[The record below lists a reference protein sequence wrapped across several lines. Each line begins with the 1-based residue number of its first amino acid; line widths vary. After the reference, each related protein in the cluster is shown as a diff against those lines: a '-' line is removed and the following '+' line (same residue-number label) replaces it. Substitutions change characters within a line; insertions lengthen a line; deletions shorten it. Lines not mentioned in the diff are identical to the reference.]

1 MNLELERD
9 EPGLRRPDDPGHHGF
24 LDDAQDVLRD
34 AAPEDPDTARIRE
47 DLEEFLL
54 DTPSPSE
61 APEPELL
68 PGLVVGQELARTLRL
83 HVGDRVDVVS
93 PSGDLGPAGRMP
105 KSRPFRIAGIF
116 YSGMYEFDMKMAY
129 TTLEAAQRYLNVGSA
144 IDGIEV
150 KVDDAEHADTVAGS
164 LRRAIERPE
173 LRVRPWQEV
182 NRSLFGALE
191 LEKLAMFITLGIAIL
206 VASFCIVGTLTLM
219 VQEKRKEVGILK
231 AMGASGEQIVS
242 MFMAQGLMIGVL
254 GALMGL
260 GLGYLTC
267 FAAEHF
273 RLIPL
278 NPDVY
283 YIDKLPVHIDPIEF
297 ALTGVAAV
305 VVCLL
310 ATIYPALL
318 GSRLR
323 PVDALRYT

>member
-1 MNLELERD
+1 
-9 EPGLRRPDDPGHHGF
+9 
-24 LDDAQDVLRD
+24 
-34 AAPEDPDTARIRE
+34 
-47 DLEEFLL
+47 
-54 DTPSPSE
+54 
-61 APEPELL
+61 
-68 PGLVVGQELARTLRL
+68 
-83 HVGDRVDVVS
+83 
-93 PSGDLGPAGRMP
+93 
-105 KSRPFRIAGIF
+105 
-116 YSGMYEFDMKMAY
+116 
-129 TTLEAAQRYLNVGSA
+129 
-144 IDGIEV
+144 
-150 KVDDAEHADTVAGS
+150 
-164 LRRAIERPE
+164 
-173 LRVRPWQEV
+173 
-182 NRSLFGALE
+182 
-191 LEKLAMFITLGIAIL
+191 
-206 VASFCIVGTLTLM
+206 
-219 VQEKRKEVGILK
+219 
-231 AMGASGEQIVS
+231 